1 MYSSQ
6 NQRVSIALN
15 PDLID
20 WVDQIISDAL
30 KDGLKGEQNN
40 LSPETIEQK
49 RTEAIEAAI
58 QLWCKQQTQQR
69 LQRSADLHRQRH
81 NNDETGWLV

>member
-20 WVDQIISDAL
+20 WVDQIIRNML
-30 KDGLKGEQNN
+30 KDELRDDQST
-40 LSPETIEQK
+40 LAPEIIEQK

>member
-6 NQRVSIALN
+6 NQRVSIELN

-20 WVDQIISDAL
+20 WVDEIISDTL
-30 KDGLKGEQNN
+30 KQTGGTASLEA
-40 LSPETIEQK
+40 IEQK
-49 RTEAIEAAI
+49 RTEAIEVAI
-58 QLWCKQQTQQR
+58 QLWCKQQTDQR